1 MEAAKALRDAREVSG
16 LSRRALARRAGTS
29 AATLAAY
36 ESGRVVPSVAVFARI
51 VDAAGLTPT
60 LTLSPTVPDE
70 DERARELEALLDLAD
85 QFEWADRGS
94 LRYPILANLNP
105 RR

>member
-1 MEAAKALRDAREVSG
+1 VEAARILRHALEVSG

-60 LTLSPTVPDE
+60 LTLTPTVAGE
-70 DERARELEALLDLAD
+70 DG
-85 QFEWADRGS
+85 RGPRFS
-94 LRYPILANLNP
+94 GLR
-105 RR
+105 RT